1 VRGRAK
7 CAKAKEHKAEDQ
19 LSTGFQIIQIREPIL
34 LWIPLYRPKRQ
45 ERRRKGAPP
54 CGTIRRESRAT
65 RMIGKPEAEPVAGL
79 RLLNG
84 RRLAFRCDLGIEPG
98 QSEPAPGKRGS
109 AGPQRECGRDRKQ
122 PAIAPGGPGGFLVM
136 GRTPEK
142 SWGRRGGARLP
153 SRRLRG
159 RAFLRPGPGCEVNLT
174 DELRERFRPRPARQC
189 RHRNEC
195 ASHAP
200 LWLSGRVRN

>member
-7 CAKAKEHKAEDQ
+7 CARAKEHKAEDQ

-84 RRLAFRCDLGIEPG
+84 SRLAFRCDLGIEPG

-109 AGPQRECGRDRKQ
+109 AGPERECSRDRKQ
-122 PAIAPGGPGGFLVM
+122 PAIAPGGRISRDGTDAG
-136 GRTPEK
+136 K
-142 SWGRRGGARLP
+142 SWGRRGARASP
-153 SRRLRG
+153 RG
-159 RAFLRPGPGCEVNLT
+159 GCGV
-174 DELRERFRPRPARQC
+174 ERFF
-189 RHRNEC
+189 
-195 ASHAP
+195 
-200 LWLSGRVRN
+200 GRVLAAR